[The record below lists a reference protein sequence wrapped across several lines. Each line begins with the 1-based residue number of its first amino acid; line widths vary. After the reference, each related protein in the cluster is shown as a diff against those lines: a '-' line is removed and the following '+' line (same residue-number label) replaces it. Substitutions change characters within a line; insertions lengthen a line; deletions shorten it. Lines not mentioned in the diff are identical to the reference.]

1 MQNKFDLGSGMLI
14 ITFILAMFL
23 LIYFACTHFVN
34 AFIYRSAN
42 STMYSRP
49 TWPDP
54 PETTI
59 TETTEEVEESE
70 ETEEDYKDYEDEE
83 YDDYEE

>member
-1 MQNKFDLGSGMLI
+1 MQNKFDLGSGLLV
-14 ITFILAMFL
+14 ITFIIAMFL

-34 AFIYRSAN
+34 VLIDNGATAS
-42 STMYSRP
+42 MYSKP

-59 TETTEEVEESE
+59 TETTEETE
-70 ETEEDYKDYEDEE
+70 ETELEYEDNDWGDDDYED
-83 YDDYEE
+83 

>member
-34 AFIYRSAN
+34 AFINGSAN

-49 TWPDP
+49 TWPEP

-59 TETTEEVEESE
+59 TETTEETEESE
-70 ETEEDYKDYEDEE
+70 SEEIEEDYED
-83 YDDYEE
+83 DDYEE

>member
-1 MQNKFDLGSGMLI
+1 MQNKFDLGSGLLV
-14 ITFILAMFL
+14 ITLILAMFL

-34 AFIYRSAN
+34 VLVDNGATAS
-42 STMYSRP
+42 MYSRP

-59 TETTEEVEESE
+59 TETTEETE
-70 ETEEDYKDYEDEE
+70 ETELDYEDNDWED
-83 YDDYEE
+83 DDYED

>member
-1 MQNKFDLGSGMLI
+1 MQNKFDLGSGLLL

-23 LIYFACTHFVN
+23 LVYFACTHFVN
-34 AFIYRSAN
+34 VLVDNGATAS
-42 STMYSRP
+42 MYSRP

-59 TETTEEVEESE
+59 TETTEETEESE
-70 ETEEDYKDYEDEE
+70 SEEEYEEDWGDDEA
-83 YDDYEE
+83 YDDYE